1 MCTFVFVRVFLGECV
16 NVKVGACVCVICVFT
31 CVC

>member
-16 NVKVGACVCVICVFT
+16 NVKVGACVCV
-31 CVC
+31 VCSHVC